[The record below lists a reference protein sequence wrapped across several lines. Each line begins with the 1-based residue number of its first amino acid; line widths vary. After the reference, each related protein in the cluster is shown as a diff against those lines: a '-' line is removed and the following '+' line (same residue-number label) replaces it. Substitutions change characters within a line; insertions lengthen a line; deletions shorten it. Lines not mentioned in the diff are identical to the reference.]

1 MLRWL
6 LLGFTSKSLLTLCVL
21 PRNMGV
27 PEGQSCS
34 RCGALMDPVLAK
46 SGSSADRFPDY
57 APYASAVA
65 ASMSAPVSDTAKSP
79 LAFSSTAASLVRALE
94 RAADRT
100 ATTIAQGTKQT
111 SIEVRTRLNEVVQW
125 TMASLRTNG
134 NDGVPCP
141 PVIAREYVSTLKVN
155 FLAELESTSDLNAN
169 EVVRSLI
176 KLDEAEDAWRR
187 TDRGKF
193 ISRLT
198 GADCADAVVAI
209 AHDIRSPLCSILLLV
224 DALRQTE
231 KAAANPIRE
240 RQLGLIYGAAFGL
253 STTVSNL
260 IGAARGEGLV
270 QGKAMPFSVS
280 EMMHSVSAIVQPMC
294 EEKGIPLGMEF
305 PKQDARIGHSSG
317 IQQALVNLTSNALRY
332 TDAGWVAMGCT
343 EVSEERLEF
352 WVEDTGPGI
361 PDDVLERL
369 CYGFPPEGVKLRFS
383 SAGLG
388 LAIVRTLVEAMGSSL
403 QVDSGTDGTRFSF
416 VLSLP
421 IVH

>member
-1 MLRWL
+1 MA
-6 LLGFTSKSLLTLCVL
+6 
-21 PRNMGV
+21 
-27 PEGQSCS
+27 Q
-34 RCGALMDPVLAK
+34 MDPTATK
-46 SGSSADRFPDY
+46 
-57 APYASAVA
+57 AS
-65 ASMSAPVSDTAKSP
+65 SMSSYQDY
-79 LAFSSTAASLVRALE
+79 FSSSPPASSGNAAQASERGLSQSTAQSTRSAASLLRALE
-94 RAADRT
+94 LAADRT
-100 ATTIAQGTKQT
+100 ATTIALGTKQT
-111 SIEVRTRLNEVVQW
+111 SVEVRERLNEVIGW
-125 TMASLRTNG
+125 LSAGLRIKTPESTP
-134 NDGVPCP
+134 VP
-141 PVIAREYVSTLKVN
+141 PVIAREYVSTLKAN
-155 FLAELESTSDLNAN
+155 FLSELTTATDLNAN
-169 EVVRSLI
+169 EVVRTLI
-176 KLDEAEDAWRR
+176 RLDDAEEAWRR

-224 DALRQTE
+224 DALRHSE

-270 QGKAMPFSVS
+270 QGQPMPFSVS
-280 EMMHSVSAIVQPMC
+280 ETMHSVSAIVQPMC

-305 PKQDARIGHSSG
+305 PESDARVGHASA
-317 IQQALVNLTSNALRY
+317 IQQALVNLASNALRY
-332 TDAGWVAMGCT
+332 TDAGWVAMGC
-343 EVSEERLEF
+343 SEISGERVEF

-388 LAIVRTLVEAMGSSL
+388 LAIVRTLVEAMGSTL
-403 QVDSGTDGTRFSF
+403 QVDSGSDGTRFSF

-421 IVH
+421 VLQ

>member
-1 MLRWL
+1 MA
-6 LLGFTSKSLLTLCVL
+6 
-21 PRNMGV
+21 
-27 PEGQSCS
+27 Q
-34 RCGALMDPVLAK
+34 MDPAATK
-46 SGSSADRFPDY
+46 TASSSDSFQDY
-57 APYASAVA
+57 ASYARAVA
-65 ASMSAPVSDTAKSP
+65 PGTSTPVDAPRPSPTRMQTAP
-79 LAFSSTAASLVRALE
+79 PMLRALE
-94 RAADRT
+94 LAADRT

-111 SIEVRTRLNEVVQW
+111 SLEVRARLSEVVQW
-125 TMASLRTNG
+125 LGASLRTRE
-134 NDGVPCP
+134 NDTAPCP

-155 FLAELESTSDLNAN
+155 FLTELATTSDLNAN
-169 EVVRSLI
+169 EVVRTLI

-224 DALRQTE
+224 DALRHAE

-270 QGKAMPFSVS
+270 QGKPMAFSVS
-280 EMMHSVSAIVQPMC
+280 ETMHSVSAIVQPMC

-305 PKQDARIGHSSG
+305 PENDARVGHASA

-343 EVSEERLEF
+343 EVSEERVEF

-388 LAIVRTLVEAMGSSL
+388 LAIVRTLVEAMGSTL
-403 QVDSGTDGTRFSF
+403 QVDSGTEGTRFSF
-416 VLSLP
+416 VLTLP
-421 IVH
+421 LIQ

>member
-1 MLRWL
+1 MA
-6 LLGFTSKSLLTLCVL
+6 
-21 PRNMGV
+21 
-27 PEGQSCS
+27 Q
-34 RCGALMDPVLAK
+34 MDPTATK
-46 SGSSADRFPDY
+46 SAPPMSSYPDY
-57 APYASAVA
+57 FSFSSPGNSGTGARTNDGGLTE
-65 ASMSAPVSDTAKSP
+65 SAP
-79 LAFSSTAASLVRALE
+79 LSTRSAAALLRALE
-94 RAADRT
+94 LAADRT
-100 ATTIAQGTKQT
+100 ATTIALGTRQT
-111 SIEVRTRLNEVVQW
+111 SLEVRDRLNEVIGW
-125 TMASLRTNG
+125 LSAGLRNITQESTP
-134 NDGVPCP
+134 VP
-141 PVIAREYVSTLKVN
+141 PVIAREYVSTLKAN
-155 FLAELESTSDLNAN
+155 FLTELATTSDLNAN
-169 EVVRSLI
+169 EVVRTLMR
-176 KLDEAEDAWRR
+176 LDDAEEAWRR

-224 DALRQTE
+224 DALRHSE

-270 QGKAMPFSVS
+270 QGKPLPFSVS
-280 EMMHSVSAIVQPMC
+280 ETMHSVSAIVQPMC

-305 PKQDARIGHSSG
+305 PENDARMGHASA

-332 TDAGWVAMGCT
+332 TDAGWVAMGC
-343 EVSEERLEF
+343 SEISGDRVEF

-388 LAIVRTLVEAMGSSL
+388 LAIVRTLVEAMGSTL
-403 QVDSGTDGTRFSF
+403 QVDSGSDGTRFSF

-421 IVH
+421 VLQ

>member
-1 MLRWL
+1 MA
-6 LLGFTSKSLLTLCVL
+6 
-21 PRNMGV
+21 
-27 PEGQSCS
+27 Q
-34 RCGALMDPVLAK
+34 MDPTATK
-46 SGSSADRFPDY
+46 AASSMSSYPDYFSSSPPASSGS
-57 APYASAVA
+57 A
-65 ASMSAPVSDTAKSP
+65 ASSERG
-79 LAFSSTAASLVRALE
+79 LAQSTTQSTRSAASLLRALE
-94 RAADRT
+94 LAADRT
-100 ATTIAQGTKQT
+100 ATTIALGTKQT
-111 SIEVRTRLNEVVQW
+111 SVEVRERLNEVIGW
-125 TMASLRTNG
+125 LSAGLRNKMPESTP
-134 NDGVPCP
+134 VP
-141 PVIAREYVSTLKVN
+141 PVIAREYVSTLKAN
-155 FLAELESTSDLNAN
+155 FLSELTTATDLNAN
-169 EVVRSLI
+169 EVVRTLI
-176 KLDEAEDAWRR
+176 RLDDAEEAWRR

-224 DALRQTE
+224 DALRHSE

-260 IGAARGEGLV
+260 IGAARGEDLV
-270 QGKAMPFSVS
+270 QGQPMPFSVS
-280 EMMHSVSAIVQPMC
+280 ETMHSVSAIVQPMC

-305 PKQDARIGHSSG
+305 PENDARVGHASA
-317 IQQALVNLTSNALRY
+317 IQQALVNLASNALRY
-332 TDAGWVAMGCT
+332 TDAGWVAMGC
-343 EVSEERLEF
+343 SEITGERVEF

-388 LAIVRTLVEAMGSSL
+388 LAIVRTLVEAMGSTL
-403 QVDSGTDGTRFSF
+403 QVDSGSEGTRFSF

-421 IVH
+421 LLQ

>member
-1 MLRWL
+1 MAQMDPAGTKTAANTGSFQDYSPYAAMTNSGRGLSGADSR
-6 LLGFTSKSLLTLCVL
+6 TSPSCNCAPSLL
-21 PRNMGV
+21 
-27 PEGQSCS
+27 
-34 RCGALMDPVLAK
+34 
-46 SGSSADRFPDY
+46 
-57 APYASAVA
+57 
-65 ASMSAPVSDTAKSP
+65 
-79 LAFSSTAASLVRALE
+79 RALDA
-94 RAADRT
+94 AADRT
-100 ATTIAQGTKQT
+100 STSIAHGTKQT
-111 SIEVRTRLNEVVQW
+111 RLEVRERLNEVVKW
-125 TMASLRTNG
+125 VAASLHTKTS
-134 NDGVPCP
+134 DTAPCP

-155 FLAELESTSDLNAN
+155 LLAELASTSDLDAN
-169 EVVRSLI
+169 EVVRTLI
-176 KLDEAEDAWRR
+176 KLDEAEDAWKR

-224 DALRQTE
+224 DALRHAE
-231 KAAANPIRE
+231 KATGNPIRE

-280 EMMHSVSAIVQPMC
+280 ETMHSVSAIVQPMC

-305 PKQDARIGHSSG
+305 PENDARVGYASA

-332 TDAGWVAMGCT
+332 TDAGWVAMGCS
-343 EVSEERLEF
+343 EVSDDRVEF

-388 LAIVRTLVEAMGSSL
+388 LAIVRTLVEAMGSTL
-403 QVDSGTDGTRFSF
+403 QVDSGNDGTRFSF
-416 VLSLP
+416 VLTLP
-421 IVH
+421 II